1 MSKFLTFFIAL
12 SLAMPL
18 SVTVAQ
24 SSCTS
29 ETAGKSRA
37 QLEQELEACNRE
49 IAQWQETLNKTREVS
64 ASYSSDVA
72 LLTAK
77 INAAQAN
84 IKAKNNQIASL
95 GKDIAAKQSKINVL
109 DSRIDRG
116 RRAIADIL
124 RKTNDINSY
133 SLVEAVLSD
142 KDLSE
147 FFVDM
152 DTYTSTEEA
161 LSELFA
167 ELRTVKKLTESEK
180 AALAKKREA
189 EAAAKAAMEA
199 AKKEVEV
206 VNAEKKTL
214 LAINDANKKTYEQVV
229 TDRQVK
235 AAKIRAELF
244 QLLDIRPIEFGD
256 ALKYAEIASAK
267 TGVRPAF
274 ILAILQ
280 YESKLGANVGRC
292 NRPQDVKKWQ
302 DIMPGPLHY
311 SNYLK
316 NGKTCNGPNSPC
328 SYRDDQSAFVRIMN
342 SLSRSTE
349 GTPLSCPI
357 VGIPGWGGAMGP
369 AQFIPTTWEMF
380 QSKISQALNIGTPD
394 PWNPEHAITAMALY
408 LSELFA
414 GTQDWTNERTAAC
427 KYNSGRTCY
436 VNGKAGPGL
445 SYGVNVMSIAE
456 SIQRDKIDPLQNL

>member
-1 MSKFLTFFIAL
+1 MKKFLIFLIV
-12 SLAMPL
+12 SLVLPV
-18 SVTVAQ
+18 SITAQ
-24 SSCTS
+24 SATCP
-29 ETAGKSRA
+29 
-37 QLEQELEACNRE
+37 
-49 IAQWQETLNKTREVS
+49 
-64 ASYSSDVA
+64 SDVRA
-72 LLTAK
+72 REPVACAELDRLLKEESEAQKEVDRLKGLGAGFTSDIAFLTAK
-77 INAAQAN
+77 INTAQAN
-84 IKAKNNQIASL
+84 IKSKNNQIAL
-95 GKDIAAKQSKINVL
+95 LTKDIAIKQSKINVL
-109 DSRIDRG
+109 DGRIVKG
-116 RRAIADIL
+116 KQAIAAIL

-133 SLVEAVLSD
+133 SLLETVLSD
-142 KDLSE
+142 KNLSE

-152 DTYTSTEEA
+152 DAYASTEEA
-161 LSELFA
+161 LGNLFA
-167 ELRTVKKLTESEK
+167 ELRSVKALTETEK

-189 EAAAKAAMEA
+189 EAVAKAAIET
-199 AKKEVEV
+199 AKKQVEIA
-206 VNAEKKTL
+206 NAEKKTL
-214 LAINDANKKTYEQVV
+214 LAINNANKKTYEQVV
-229 TDRQVK
+229 ADRQAK

-244 QLLDIRPIEFGD
+244 QLLDIKPIEFGD
-256 ALKYAEIASAK
+256 ALRYAETASAR

-274 ILAILQ
+274 ILAVLQ

-292 NRPQDVKKWQ
+292 NRPQDAKKWQ

-408 LSELFA
+408 LSELGA

-436 VNGKAGPGL
+436 INGKAGPGL
-445 SYGVNVMSIAE
+445 SYGVNVMAIAE